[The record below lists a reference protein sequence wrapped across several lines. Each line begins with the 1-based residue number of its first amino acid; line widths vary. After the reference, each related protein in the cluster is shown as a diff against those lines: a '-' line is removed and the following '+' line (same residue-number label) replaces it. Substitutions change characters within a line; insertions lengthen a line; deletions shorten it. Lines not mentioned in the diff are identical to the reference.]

1 MAVDHADIQQTARP
15 DAEKGQGTL
24 LSGLSILYVTVCY
37 FPYPEI
43 IFCVFIYML
52 LYVYN
57 VNVHISL

>member
-43 IFCVFIYML
+43 IFLCI
-52 LYVYN
+52 
-57 VNVHISL
+57 HIHAIVCIQC